1 MGISLANKKRAV
13 TSPMRRHGEK
23 TQVQARV
30 MPPGGLK
37 IAEAF
42 ELLLTGKDFSDIT
55 IDDIVRTSGVNA
67 ALIYKYYGDKRGL
80 LYQLLSEGLDRY
92 LSSLERELKGIKGAL
107 NKLRKIIW
115 IHVSLVKE
123 NRVLGRILL
132 LEARSHQSFF
142 SSEGYK
148 KIRQYNGIIRDII
161 SEGVEEG
168 DIRGDLPVLMLN
180 QILVGAIEHLC
191 MPWVISG
198 EELSEDDVTEFI
210 CQALFRGIEADRTH
224 KSS

>member
-1 MGISLANKKRAV
+1 MENLVVPR
-13 TSPMRRHGEK
+13 
-23 TQVQARV
+23 
-30 MPPGGLK
+30 
-37 IAEAF
+37 
-42 ELLLTGKDFSDIT
+42 
-55 IDDIVRTSGVNA
+55 NA

-92 LSSLERELKGIKGAL
+92 LSGLDRELKGIKGAL

-142 SSEGYK
+142 ASEGYQ
-148 KIRQYNGIIRDII
+148 KIRQYNAIIRDII
-161 SEGVEEG
+161 AEGIKEG
-168 DIRGDLPVLMLN
+168 DIRNDLPVLMLN

-191 MPWVISG
+191 MPWVVSG
-198 EELSEDDVTEFI
+198 EALSEDDITEFI
-210 CQALFRGIEADRTH
+210 CQVLFQGIEANRTIR
-224 KSS
+224 